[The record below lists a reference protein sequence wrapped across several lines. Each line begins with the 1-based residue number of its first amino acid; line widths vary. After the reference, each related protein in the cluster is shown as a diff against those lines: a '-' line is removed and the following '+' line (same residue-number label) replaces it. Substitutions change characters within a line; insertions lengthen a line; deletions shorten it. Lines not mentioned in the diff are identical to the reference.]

1 VRSPRD
7 LLVHNWPLKLAAVV
21 LSVILWVLVSAEE
34 TTSQLV
40 KVDVLI
46 EVPPGL
52 ALAKAA
58 PEVRALVTGSGRE
71 LIKLYGTPP
80 VLRAFVPSTAQ
91 PPHWRLDATP
101 ATIELPPGVR
111 VVIQD
116 VEPRLVEVAIDRL
129 VNRMVPVALRGV
141 VEPESGFVL
150 TPTVLAPMAV
160 RVSGPQ
166 ALVQTI
172 DSLPTELFEVRGV
185 TGRFE
190 RAVPLDTAGR
200 SLLAIV
206 PREVTLTGGARRTR

>member
-1 VRSPRD
+1 M
-7 LLVHNWPLKLAAVV
+7 V
-21 LSVILWVLVSAEE
+21 LSVILWVLVSSDE

-40 KVDVLI
+40 KV
-46 EVPPGL
+46 EVVVKAPPGL
-52 ALAKAA
+52 ALARST
-58 PEVRALVTGSGRE
+58 PEVRALVTGTGRE

-80 VLRAFVPSTAQ
+80 VIRAFVPSTAQ

-116 VEPRLVEVAIDRL
+116 VEPRFVEIAIDRL
-129 VNRMVPVALRGV
+129 VNRMIPVALRGV

-150 TPTVLAPMAV
+150 TSLALAPTVV

-166 ALVQTI
+166 ALVQSL

-190 RAVPLDTAGR
+190 RAVPLDTVGR
-200 SLLAIV
+200 ALLAIV